1 MDKQMGG
8 TFLRRW
14 FALLDT
20 AVMSMAGLRLI
31 SGLIEVSAA
40 ILMLIFNDVRKAMA
54 VNAVLAIVGP
64 TVLILTMSIGLIN
77 LADEISFSKLLFIGL
92 GVGLILFGIYK

>member
-1 MDKQMGG
+1 M
-8 TFLRRW
+8 RRW

>member
-1 MDKQMGG
+1 MGG

-92 GVGLILFGIYK
+92 GVGFILFGIYK

>member
-1 MDKQMGG
+1 MGG

>member
-1 MDKQMGG
+1 MGG

-20 AVMSMAGLRLI
+20 AVISMAGLRII

>member
-1 MDKQMGG
+1 MDKQLGG

-20 AVMSMAGLRLI
+20 AVMSMAGLRIL
-31 SGLIEVSAA
+31 SGLIEISAA
-40 ILMLIFNDVRKAMA
+40 ILMLVFNDVRKAMA
-54 VNAVLAIVGP
+54 VNAILAIVGP
-64 TVLILTMSIGLIN
+64 TVLIITMSIGLIS